1 MSQIL
6 PPAPTGSPPGS
17 QFWNIWYEKLR
28 ALVNNTATSLGWV
41 NLNFAGSKITDI
53 ASRLHNDL
61 QTIQGGTA
69 GEYYH
74 LTNTEYTLLG
84 SLKLNSKLT
93 DPTTSDIPAGYSKL
107 YKNLGTNV
115 VKLWVNDGGTL
126 KSVTLT

>member
-28 ALVNNTATSLGWV
+28 ALVNNTATSLGWS
-41 NLNFAGSKITDI
+41 NLNFSGSKITDI

-61 QTIQGGTA
+61 QTIQGGA
-69 GEYYH
+69 SSEYYH
-74 LTNTEYTLLG
+74 LTNAQYTALG
-84 SLKLNSKLT
+84 SMTLNSKST
-93 DPTTSDIPAGYSKL
+93 DPTTSDISAGYAKL
-107 YKNLGTNV
+107 YKNTTSNTI
-115 VKLWVNDGGTL
+115 KLWVNDSGTL